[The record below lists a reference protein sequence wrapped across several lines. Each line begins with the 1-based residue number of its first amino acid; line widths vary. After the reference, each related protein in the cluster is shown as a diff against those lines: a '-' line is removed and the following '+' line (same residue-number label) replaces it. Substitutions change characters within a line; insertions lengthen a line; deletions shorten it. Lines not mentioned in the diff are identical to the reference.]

1 MKILVPVS
9 IDSFREDA
17 ACLAIDTS
25 RALRAEIRLLSVVD
39 REGIR
44 RAESGAPP
52 GAIHIAQMAEKEI
65 AERQEKEKG
74 REVLELGRRCREAG
88 VPCTGEVKT
97 GDPLEEIEKASAG
110 CDLLVSGLSSQ
121 YSFEGRD
128 EPGKLV
134 LSLMNER
141 VIPLLLAASPYRPVK
156 TVVIGC
162 GGGLR
167 TERAIG
173 AMAHFGLWKEK
184 CRIILLVVDDSPE
197 QGVELHTKPRKIL
210 TEACYAGWE
219 EKVVSGTKVETF
231 LAFCQEEGAD
241 AVVLGGWGKRRW
253 NEFFGSSITGRLLD
267 LKRFHMFLYM

>member
-9 IDSFREDA
+9 MDSSREDA

-25 RALRAEIRLLSVVD
+25 RALRAEVRLLSVVD

-65 AERQEKEKG
+65 AERWEKEKS
-74 REVLELGRRCREAG
+74 REVWELGRRCREAG
-88 VPCTGEVKT
+88 VPYTGEVKT

-128 EPGKLV
+128 EPGNLV

-173 AMAHFGLWKEK
+173 AMAHIGLWKNE
-184 CRIILLVVDDSPE
+184 CRIILLAVDDSPE
-197 QGVELHTKPRKIL
+197 QGVEWHTEPRKIV
-210 TEACYAGWE
+210 TEAGYAGWE

-231 LAFCQEEGAD
+231 LAFCEEEGAD
-241 AVVLGGWGKRRW
+241 AVVLGGWGKHRW
-253 NEFFGSSITGRLLD
+253 DEFFGLSITGRLLD

>member
-65 AERQEKEKG
+65 AERQ
-74 REVLELGRRCREAG
+74 
-88 VPCTGEVKT
+88 GE
-97 GDPLEEIEKASAG
+97 
-110 CDLLVSGLSSQ
+110 
-121 YSFEGRD
+121 
-128 EPGKLV
+128 
-134 LSLMNER
+134 ER
-141 VIPLLLAASPYRPVK
+141 
-156 TVVIGC
+156 
-162 GGGLR
+162 
-167 TERAIG
+167 
-173 AMAHFGLWKEK
+173 
-184 CRIILLVVDDSPE
+184 
-197 QGVELHTKPRKIL
+197 
-210 TEACYAGWE
+210 
-219 EKVVSGTKVETF
+219 VVSGTKVETF

>member
-9 IDSFREDA
+9 IDSSREDA

-65 AERQEKEKG
+65 AERQ
-74 REVLELGRRCREAG
+74 
-88 VPCTGEVKT
+88 
-97 GDPLEEIEKASAG
+97 EIEKASAG

-173 AMAHFGLWKEK
+173 AMAHFGLWKNE

-197 QGVELHTKPRKIL
+197 QGVELHTKLRKIL
-210 TEACYAGWE
+210 TEAGYAGWGE
-219 EKVVSGTKVETF
+219 RAVSGTKVETF

-253 NEFFGSSITGRLLD
+253 NEFFGSSITGRQLA
-267 LKRFHMFLYM
+267 LKGFHMFLYM